1 MSMRKEI
8 KQLLLDSDKTLSEL
22 ADLMGKKLDRNYSVQ
37 SLSNKLGNETV
48 SYAEIKLIA
57 EVLGYK
63 IKFEKT
69 E

>member
-1 MSMRKEI
+1 MSIRKEV
-8 KQLLLDSDKTLSEL
+8 KKLLLDSDKTLSEL
-22 ADLMGKKLDRNYSVQ
+22 ANLMGKKLNRNYSVQ